1 MPNRIIKESIARSEK
16 ISGLT
21 DFQFRLWI
29 HLITYVD
36 DYGRGD
42 ARPAIIR
49 GACFPL
55 RDRVSNKDIE
65 AGICGLADIGCV
77 SLYTVGGRPYLCLPG
92 WDEHQRV
99 RQKVSKYPSPEEADP
114 VCQSAASRGELPQSA
129 ARIQNPNPES
139 RIQNP
144 NPESVRARDR
154 AKEFDLFW
162 DAYPRHE
169 GKQKAR
175 QAYNKVDAPLD
186 VLLDALKQHKKST
199 QWTKDGGQFIPHPA
213 TWLNGKR
220 WEDTIVM
227 DTGSIWGSC
236 KLGEAELEAIRRAM
250 NEPIDEE
257 VEYAGTSGNWL
268 GGENRL
274 PFLASGTE

>member
-55 RDRVSNKDIE
+55 RERVSNKDIE

-77 SLYTVGGRPYLCLPG
+77 SLYTVDGRPYLCLPG

-114 VCQSAASRGELPQSA
+114 VCQSAASGGELPQSA
-129 ARIQNPNPES
+129 ARIQNPESES

-144 NPESVRARDR
+144 NPESIPARDR

-175 QAYNKVDAPLD
+175 QAYNKVEVPLD
-186 VLLDALKQHKKST
+186 ILLEALKQHKRSA
-199 QWTKDGGQFIPHPA
+199 QWTRDGGQFIPHPA

-220 WEDTIVM
+220 WEDTMMV
-227 DTGSIWGSC
+227 DTGIPKGASGI
-236 KLGEAELEAIRRAM
+236 LGEAELENIRRAM
-250 NEPIDEE
+250 RDP
-257 VEYAGTSGNWL
+257 VE
-268 GGENRL
+268 
-274 PFLASGTE
+274 